1 MQHAVSS
8 RWIRWGVSRN
18 GMLLAALVVLYFAAG
33 KLGLHFAFVHASASP
48 VWPPT
53 GIALAALLLF
63 GVRVW
68 PAVFIGA
75 FLVNVSI
82 AGALASS
89 IGVATGNTLEAVVG
103 AWLVNRYAGGARS
116 FDRARNFLRFA
127 VLVGAVATP
136 ISATVG
142 TVSLVASGEAP
153 LRAFGTIWL
162 TWWLGDA
169 AGALIVA
176 PFLLLW
182 STVRE
187 LQPLRE
193 RMGELLLLALAV
205 GGTAALVFGIPGLS
219 RYPLP
224 FLCIPPLIWAGF
236 RFGSREVATSVAVL
250 SAIATWAT
258 VNGYGPFAVG
268 SENESLL
275 LLQAFMITIA
285 ALTFPVAAL
294 VWERKAVEQERAMLL
309 AREQSAR
316 ADAEA
321 ANHARDEFMAMLGH
335 ELRNP
340 LGAISNAAQVLLAP
354 NADRVFSERAVD
366 IIHRQAKHLTRL
378 IEDLLDVAR
387 ITRGKIVL
395 HRERVNLADTA
406 ERCVALLR
414 SVERLEQHDV
424 VVDAAA
430 VWVDA
435 DPARLTQIV
444 DNLLS
449 NALKYTPAGG
459 RIRIQ
464 TAAEGRDAVLR
475 VHDSGI
481 GIPHDLLPRIFEVFT
496 QGPRSLDR
504 AQGGLG
510 VGLALAYRLVQAHGG
525 SIDVISEGPSRGSL
539 FTVRL
544 PRVDARAVTAAK
556 AGDAPQRATPRRILI
571 IEDDPDG
578 RAALRMQLQTA
589 GHDVYEAATG
599 REGIEAAARVQP
611 DVVLLDI
618 GLPGLDGYQVAE
630 RLRSP
635 DGHPRLIAITGYGQ
649 PGDRERARSAGI
661 DRHLVKPVDASELN
675 RLLEEARPLAG
686 AGRFDA

>member
-1 MQHAVSS
+1 MQQAASS

-18 GMLLAALVVLYFAAG
+18 GMLLAALLLLYFAAG

-82 AGALASS
+82 AGAMASS

-136 ISATVG
+136 ISATIG
-142 TVSLVASGEAP
+142 TASLVASGEAP
-153 LRAFGTIWL
+153 APAFGTIWL

-187 LQPLRE
+187 ANPLRE
-193 RMGELLLLALAV
+193 RTSEALLLALAV
-205 GGTAALVFGIPGLS
+205 GGTAAVVFAFPGLN

-250 SAIATWAT
+250 SAVATWAT
-258 VNGYGPFAVG
+258 VNGKGPFSVG

-275 LLQAFMITIA
+275 LLQAFMVTIA

-294 VWERKAVEQERAMLL
+294 VWERKAVERERAILL
-309 AREQSAR
+309 EREQSAR

-321 ANHARDEFMAMLGH
+321 ASLARDEFMAMLSH

-340 LGAISNAAQVLLAP
+340 LGAISNAAQVLRAP
-354 NADRVFSERAVD
+354 NVEPAFAERAVD
-366 IIHRQAKHLTRL
+366 IIHRQSKHLTRL

-395 HRERVNLADTA
+395 QRERVNLAETA
-406 ERCVALLR
+406 ARCVALLR
-414 SVERLEQHDV
+414 SVDRLQQHDV
-424 VVDAAA
+424 IVDVAEA
-430 VWVDA
+430 WVDA

-459 RIRIQ
+459 RISLQ
-464 TAAEGRDAVLR
+464 TLAEGRDAVLR
-475 VHDSGI
+475 VQDSGV
-481 GIPHDLLPRIFEVFT
+481 GIPHDLLPRIFDVFT

-510 VGLALAYRLVQAHGG
+510 VGLTLAYRLVQAHGG
-525 SIDVISEGPSRGSL
+525 SLDAFSEGPALGSL

-544 PRVDARAVTAAK
+544 PRVDAPPAAAAPAADPSHRAA
-556 AGDAPQRATPRRILI
+556 RRRILI

-599 REGIEAAARVQP
+599 REGIDAAARVRP
-611 DVVLLDI
+611 DIVLLDI

-661 DRHLVKPVDASELN
+661 DRHLVKPVDALELN
-675 RLLEEARPLAG
+675 RLLDEASASPG
-686 AGRFDA
+686 AGRDDA